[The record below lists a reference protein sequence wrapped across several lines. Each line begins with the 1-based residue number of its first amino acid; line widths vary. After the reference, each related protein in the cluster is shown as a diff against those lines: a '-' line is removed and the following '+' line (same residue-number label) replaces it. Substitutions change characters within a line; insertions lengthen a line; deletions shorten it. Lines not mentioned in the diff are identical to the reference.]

1 MNVRLLLVGRSNE
14 ELARAVPRSQISR
27 VATIEEIETA
37 ILRRMTPA
45 QKLAVMDALWRQA
58 WNLKV
63 AGVRMQHPEWTGEQ
77 VAARVREIFRG
88 ADS

>member
-1 MNVRLLLVGRSNE
+1 M
-14 ELARAVPRSQISR
+14 
-27 VATIEEIETA
+27 ATIEEIETA

-45 QKLAVMDALWRQA
+45 QKLAVMHTLWRQA
-58 WNLKV
+58 WNLKA
-63 AGVRMQHPEWTGEQ
+63 AGVRMQYPEWTGEQ

>member
-1 MNVRLLLVGRSNE
+1 M
-14 ELARAVPRSQISR
+14 
-27 VATIEEIETA
+27 ATTEEIETA

-45 QKLAVMDALWRQA
+45 QKLAVMHTLWRQA
-58 WNLKV
+58 WNLKL

-88 ADS
+88 AAS

>member
-1 MNVRLLLVGRSNE
+1 M
-14 ELARAVPRSQISR
+14 
-27 VATIEEIETA
+27 ATIEEIETA

-45 QKLAVMDALWRQA
+45 QKLAVMHTLWRQA

-63 AGVRMQHPEWTGEQ
+63 AGVRMQHPEWTSEQ

-88 ADS
+88 AAS